1 MEQKA
6 REEELAQR
14 QIEKKLQQER
24 EEKEFKD
31 CRVKREIGKK
41 KFDKAELEKQ
51 NLQRQ
56 LAKAMTDKK
65 AVQLFVASKLDP
77 EIEDNED
84 QLIDGEQQKRL
95 DNEIE
100 EIRKNLY
107 SMMDEQTKDEFE
119 EEKDE
124 EEEKESYVDFR
135 EMDVKYRSAY
145 KNFQAKMLKV
155 LRVEFPSM
163 KLSGLRQ
170 RIFKEVSLS

>member
-14 QIEKKLQQER
+14 QTEKKLQQER

-84 QLIDGEQQKRL
+84 QLINGEQQKRL

-124 EEEKESYVDFR
+124 E
-135 EMDVKYRSAY
+135 
-145 KNFQAKMLKV
+145 
-155 LRVEFPSM
+155 
-163 KLSGLRQ
+163 
-170 RIFKEVSLS
+170 